1 MGMVLQISAIQLLIF
16 AFRTNLYC
24 MVTDFFFL
32 MQNGLFFTLAN
43 SEMVGGGDAESGVGH
58 SLQEEVADLQRQ
70 VCPFAV
76 HYIPNT
82 NLFCCYTLTGK
93 HIAADLE

>member
-1 MGMVLQISAIQLLIF
+1 
-16 AFRTNLYC
+16 
-24 MVTDFFFL
+24 

-43 SEMVGGGDAESGVGH
+43 SEMVGGGDAEPGVGH

-76 HYIPNT
+76 HDISNM
-82 NLFCCYTLTGK
+82 NLFHCYALNGK
-93 HIAADLE
+93 PIATDLE

>member
-1 MGMVLQISAIQLLIF
+1 MVLQISTIQLLNYVF
-16 AFRTNLYC
+16 STNLYC
-24 MVTDFFFL
+24 MVTDFFFF

-76 HYIPNT
+76 LGISSMK
-82 NLFCCYTLTGK
+82 LFHCYTFNGK
-93 HIAADLE
+93 TIAADFE

>member
-1 MGMVLQISAIQLLIF
+1 MLLQISTMQLLVYMF
-16 AFRTNLYC
+16 STNLYC
-24 MVTDFFFL
+24 MVTDSFL

-43 SEMVGGGDAESGVGH
+43 SEIVGGGDAESGVGH

-76 HYIPNT
+76 HDIPNM
-82 NLFCCYTLTGK
+82 NLFHCYTFNDK
-93 HIAADLE
+93 PIAADLE